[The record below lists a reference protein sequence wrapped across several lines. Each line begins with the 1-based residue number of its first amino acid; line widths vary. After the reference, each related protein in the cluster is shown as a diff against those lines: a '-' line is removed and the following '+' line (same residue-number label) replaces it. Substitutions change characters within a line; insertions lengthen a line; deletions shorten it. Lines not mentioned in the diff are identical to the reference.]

1 MYMYVMCRYD
11 NPMSV
16 TGSSFQGTLSL
27 LQSGVETDRLVQ
39 NDYLTG
45 TCWQWLVPHPLPA
58 LLTALL
64 R

>member
-1 MYMYVMCRYD
+1 MLVYVRRYD
-11 NPMSV
+11 NPSV
-16 TGSSFQGTLSL
+16 TGTLFQGTLSL
-27 LQSGVETDRLVQ
+27 LQTGVETERLVQ

-45 TCWQWLVPHPLPA
+45 SCWQWVVPHSLPS